1 MQIQG
6 KNAIVTGARRG
17 IGRAIVQEFAE
28 NGVNIWACASKYDE
42 AFEEDMRQLSE
53 VNNVWI
59 KPVYFDLKSEDEIK
73 QSLREVIAEKKPI
86 DILVNNA
93 GVPSGGL
100 MQMTSMNTLREVME
114 INFIAQIAI
123 IQIVSKAMMRKKS
136 GTIINMGDRKSVV

>member
-123 IQIVSKAMMRKKS
+123 IQIV
-136 GTIINMGDRKSVV
+136 

>member
-53 VNNVWI
+53 ANNVWI

-73 QSLREVIAEKKPI
+73 KSLREVIAEKKPI

-100 MQMTSMNTLREVME
+100 MQMTSMNTLREVKSNDE
-114 INFIAQIAI
+114 
-123 IQIVSKAMMRKKS
+123 KKEW
-136 GTIINMGDRKSVV
+136 NNY

>member
-59 KPVYFDLKSEDEIK
+59 KPVYFEIG
-73 QSLREVIAEKKPI
+73 RAHV
-86 DILVNNA
+86 
-93 GVPSGGL
+93 
-100 MQMTSMNTLREVME
+100 
-114 INFIAQIAI
+114 
-123 IQIVSKAMMRKKS
+123 
-136 GTIINMGDRKSVV
+136 